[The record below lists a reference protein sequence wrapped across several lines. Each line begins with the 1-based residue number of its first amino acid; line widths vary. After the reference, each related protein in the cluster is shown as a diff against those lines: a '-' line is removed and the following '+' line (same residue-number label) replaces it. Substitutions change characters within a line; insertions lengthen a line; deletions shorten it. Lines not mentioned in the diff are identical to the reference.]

1 MPTYSMGIF
10 KILKTLCD
18 PMNSILTKYWWEK
31 TKDERKI
38 HWINWK
44 KLCTSKK
51 NGGMGF
57 HDIQAFNLALLAK
70 QAWRLTHNTLSL
82 FYRVYKSRYFPM
94 CSFMDADLG
103 NNPPF
108 VWWSLLAARISL
120 KKAHGG
126 G

>member
-10 KILKTLCD
+10 KILKALCD
-18 PMNSILTKYWWEK
+18 PMNSTLAKYWWGK
-31 TKDERKI
+31 TKDERK
-38 HWINWK
+38 
-44 KLCTSKK
+44 

-57 HDIQAFNLALLAK
+57 CDIQAFNLALLAK
-70 QAWRLTHNTLSL
+70 QAWRLTHNTHSL